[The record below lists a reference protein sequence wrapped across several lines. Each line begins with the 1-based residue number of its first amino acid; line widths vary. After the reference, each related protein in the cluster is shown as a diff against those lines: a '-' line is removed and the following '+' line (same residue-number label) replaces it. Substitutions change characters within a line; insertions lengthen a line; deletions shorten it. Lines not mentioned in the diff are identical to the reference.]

1 MAKIPLRNLLSL
13 IQKRFLQTN
22 PTPSSASKPPPLK
35 SALSTSPSS
44 SPKSASVLS
53 CLKSYGFETTQ
64 IATLVQK
71 RPEILNCKVDT
82 KLKPKLEYLTQK
94 GFVGNPLSELIVSNP
109 LILSRSL
116 ESHIKPLIE
125 FLSPFLNV
133 EELSVAIKRSFS
145 WLLTLKPSTVLQ
157 PNVDLLIS
165 EGISSSGISKLLVS
179 QPRVLLQSHDRMVY
193 AVKTLKEIGFE
204 PKQLRFIQALRVIC
218 SMSKS
223 NWMKKVEVFMSLGW
237 GKEEVF
243 NTFRKDP
250 ICLTYSEKKL
260 SCLMDFYVN
269 TMKLDAKTIIACP
282 TLLHYSIDKRIIAR
296 YKVLKFLRSMKLI
309 KEDKKIVWAIPL
321 SEKKFLQEYITKH
334 RDKVPGLLDMY
345 QHAAK
350 QRKTTKGKNEKFD
363 PKSASLTP
371 VV

>member
-22 PTPSSASKPPPLK
+22 PTPSAASKPPPLK
-35 SALSTSPSS
+35 SALLTSPNS
-44 SPKSASVLS
+44 SPKSASVLN

-64 IATLVQK
+64 IATLVKK
-71 RPEILNCKVDT
+71 RPEILNCNVNT
-82 KLKPKLEYLTQK
+82 KLKPKLEYLIQK
-94 GFVGNPLSELIVSNP
+94 GFIGNLLSELIVSNP
-109 LILSRSL
+109 LILFRSMD
-116 ESHIKPLIE
+116 SHIKPAFE
-125 FLSPFLNV
+125 FLSPLLNV
-133 EELSVAIKRSFS
+133 EELLVAIKRSFS
-145 WLLTLKPSTVLQ
+145 CLEFSCK
-157 PNVDLLIS
+157 
-165 EGISSSGISKLLVS
+165 
-179 QPRVLLQSHDRMVY
+179 SHDRMVY

-204 PKQLRFIQALRVIC
+204 PKQLRFIRALRVIC

-223 NWMKKVEVFMSLGW
+223 NWMKKVEVLMSLGW
-237 GKEEVF
+237 DKEEVF

-250 ICLTYSEKKL
+250 TCLTYSEKRL

-282 TLLHYSIDKRIIAR
+282 SLLNYSVDKRIIPR
-296 YKVLKFLRSMKLI
+296 YKVLKVLRSMKLI

-321 SEKKFLQEYITKH
+321 SEKKFLKEYITKH